1 MPSGYKFLPPSAAKN
16 EGRNITNRMK
26 AIKVKTKAE
35 KVKTTTEGTK
45 LSRKSHKYREPLKAD
60 VHEIVGCKMIV
71 LFVLFELL
79 LSPPGLPHSPA
90 SESLEEQPVK

>member
-1 MPSGYKFLPPSAAKN
+1 
-16 EGRNITNRMK
+16 MK

-71 LFVLFELL
+71 LLILFELL
-79 LSPPGLPHSPA
+79 LSATWVA
-90 SESLEEQPVK
+90 SQPC